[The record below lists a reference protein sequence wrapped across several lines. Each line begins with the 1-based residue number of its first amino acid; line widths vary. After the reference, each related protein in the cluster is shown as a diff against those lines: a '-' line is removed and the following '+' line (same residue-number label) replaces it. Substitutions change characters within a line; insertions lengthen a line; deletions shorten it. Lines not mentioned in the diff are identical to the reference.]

1 MNELLVAAT
10 NEPGLTAAQSP
21 SHLSESVVLQRMQ
34 QWETMRQFWLAAL
47 RENPHLVERLEPR
60 TRENLGL

>member
-1 MNELLVAAT
+1 MNEGTKTTAQADSNCEFGAAH
-10 NEPGLTAAQSP
+10 LT
-21 SHLSESVVLQRMQ
+21 ESVVLQRMQ